1 MSETAVAT
9 PSTGEGAA
17 SSDSQSSALGFESQG
32 ALLEAMGLPNRASEG
47 AVKQESKPEPP
58 SEGEG
63 KEFAFEFA
71 GQVYKGKTEAEAR
84 SKAEH
89 AMKVHRG
96 QAQASSREVAR
107 LKTQLAQ
114 LERRAPGSAPH
125 TPQTQT
131 QTKGSAP
138 AAPAT
143 SKEGEGKAEDGNL
156 LGLTDEDW
164 TFVRQLRTKGE
175 HDMADA
181 FLLGKQEEA
190 LKRIQGATKAETAR
204 LKQEL
209 KDEFDALRKPEQQRQ
224 AQQAEF
230 NKAVEAFHN
239 RADFTDPDTGEAVY
253 PELRDDDT
261 IDEITDT
268 WSRMVDPVADYPALP
283 AEFATT
289 PAGVHTAYTVWFHE
303 TYAPL
308 VRAALAAGFDN
319 AGQRST
325 SPAPPA
331 AAAGNRGGRLSAPV
345 MLPTPTPRREPAAP
359 RGPGSSAKD
368 MLTSKD
374 GDNLI

>member
-114 LERRAPGSAPH
+114 LERRAPGSAS
-125 TPQTQT
+125 PQPKAE
-131 QTKGSAP
+131 TKGSAP

-253 PELRDDDT
+253 PELRDDAT

-359 RGPGSSAKD
+359 RGPGSSIKD